1 MKWQDFDFTKKT
13 QGDFDPES
21 QLKLPQ
27 LQMPK
32 LNKKWVLLTLVAL
45 FLLIFGGSIFY
56 SIGPGERGVIQRFGK
71 WVRSTGPGL
80 HLKLPMGIEKMTKVN
95 VDRIYKEEF
104 GFRTTKPGIRTQFG
118 KGDFSDESLMLTGD
132 LNTAVVEWEFQY
144 HIKDP
149 KAFLFN
155 VRDLSDTIRSVSEYA
170 VREVVGDR
178 SITSVLTIGRRE
190 IGLEVHQLM
199 QQELDLYGSG
209 LEITLVQLL
218 DVNPPDPVKPA
229 FNEVNE
235 AKQEREKLINQAWE
249 IYNKAIPAAIGEA
262 DRTVKKAE
270 GYATNRVNRS
280 KGDANRFMAVWA
292 EYKQAEDV
300 TRRRLY
306 LETLREILPK
316 IGQKYILDS
325 DQQGVLPFLNLR
337 EGGK

>member
-1 MKWQDFDFTKKT
+1 MKWEDFDFDKKA
-13 QGDFDPES
+13 QGGSGSEP
-21 QLKLPQ
+21 QLRLPQ
-27 LQMPK
+27 FQMPK
-32 LNKKWVLLTLVAL
+32 LNKKWVLVAIVAL

-56 SIGPGERGVIQRFGK
+56 SIGPGERGVVQRFGK
-71 WVRSTGPGL
+71 WVRTTGPGL

-104 GFRTTKPGIRTQFG
+104 GFRTVRPGVRTQFG
-118 KGDFSDESLMLTGD
+118 RGDYSDESLMLTGD
-132 LNTAVVEWEFQY
+132 LGTAVVEWEFQY
-144 HIKDP
+144 RVKDP
-149 KAFLFN
+149 KDFLFN
-155 VRDLSDTIRSVSEYA
+155 VRDLGETIRAVSEYA
-170 VREVVGDR
+170 TREIVGDR
-178 SITSVLTIGRRE
+178 SMNAVLTVGRRE
-190 IGLEVHQLM
+190 IGLEVHRLLQE
-199 QQELDLYGSG
+199 ELDLYRSG
-209 LEITLVQLL
+209 LEITLFQLL

-280 KGDANRFMAVWA
+280 KGDANRFLAVWT

-306 LETLREILPK
+306 LEAMREILPQT
-316 IGQKYILDS
+316 GQKYILDS
-325 DQQGVLPFLNLR
+325 DYKGVLPLLNLQN
-337 EGGK
+337 GGK